1 MTREMGGKFKPKKT
15 AGRNVYYTVTS
26 NVSSSEDSD
35 ATVAPDMEGN
45 LKMLEGTSQASQPCS
60 PSFLKPKIKS
70 ASINPNFSKIS
81 STGHSQ
87 EYD

>member
-1 MTREMGGKFKPKKT
+1 MKWAGNSNPRKQLVEMST
-15 AGRNVYYTVTS
+15 TVTS